1 MGRLLVLKRRKGK
14 SQQILRDINRE
25 EKELH
30 SDHVTLVLSL
40 FIILFVGSLWMT
52 RTVCIYL
59 LESSPWKKN
68 RTDMFSQNLSWCST
82 ISIRRNEK
90 YLLHTNMTIRG
101 QVQIPSAHPN
111 SKNTTEKEFQ
121 IHLQLLPSYTPPCP
135 YHVQNH
141 HCLQEKRKRRSKKL
155 ET

>member
-1 MGRLLVLKRRKGK
+1 MGRLLVLKSRKGGRA
-14 SQQILRDINRE
+14 SRYLE
-25 EKELH
+25 TVTGEKELH

-90 YLLHTNMTIRG
+90 YLLHTNVTIRG

>member
-1 MGRLLVLKRRKGK
+1 
-14 SQQILRDINRE
+14 
-25 EKELH
+25 
-30 SDHVTLVLSL
+30 
-40 FIILFVGSLWMT
+40 
-52 RTVCIYL
+52 
-59 LESSPWKKN
+59 
-68 RTDMFSQNLSWCST
+68 MFSQNLSWCST

-90 YLLHTNMTIRG
+90 YLLHTNVTTRG

-141 HCLQEKRKRRSKKL
+141 HCLQEREREEAESWKLKYYWKRNKK
-155 ET
+155 ETYFDDTL